1 VHRVLTSGQWIRV
14 ARRGKCAR
22 AYCVG
27 SFDKIHNMRKARK
40 LSVTTVIP
48 GKSGLSKLHFVNHS
62 RLSPQSSIH
71 YRAFIRNTIY
81 VYTHTYVFNLSIY
94 NLRTICAN
102 VLYFAHYIHVMEH
115 YMHIW
120 GGKGSWKLKLN
131 CKLYLEMQL
140 TIILKQFRARNV
152 LCPHK
157 SFPVFCRHT

>member
-1 VHRVLTSGQWIRV
+1 MHLVLTSGQWIRV

-62 RLSPQSSIH
+62 RLSPQSSTH

-94 NLRTICAN
+94 NLRKCVIFRA
-102 VLYFAHYIHVMEH
+102 LYSCYGTLYAHL
-115 YMHIW
+115 
-120 GGKGSWKLKLN
+120 GGEGSWKLKLN